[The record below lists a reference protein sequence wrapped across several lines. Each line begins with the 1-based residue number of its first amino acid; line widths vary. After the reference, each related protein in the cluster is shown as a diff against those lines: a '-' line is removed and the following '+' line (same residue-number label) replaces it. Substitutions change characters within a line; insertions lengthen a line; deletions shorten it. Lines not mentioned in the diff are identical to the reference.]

1 MIRIFLDP
9 AVAQDQLQMKTETIV
24 AMMIETI
31 AVLENILTMKM
42 KEITTKKLSVIT
54 VMAIVKVTTITR
66 NTQQVDSSSNAE
78 TRSIQNSIIQGK
90 PER

>member
-1 MIRIFLDP
+1 
-9 AVAQDQLQMKTETIV
+9 MKTETIV

-42 KEITTKKLSVIT
+42 IEITTKKLSVIT

-78 TRSIQNSIIQGK
+78 TRSIQ
-90 PER
+90 R

>member
-1 MIRIFLDP
+1 MKRIFLDP

-42 KEITTKKLSVIT
+42 IEITTKKLSVIT
-54 VMAIVKVTTITR
+54 VMAIVKVTMITR
-66 NTQQVDSSSNAE
+66 NIEQVDFSSNAE
-78 TRSIQNSIIQGK
+78 TRSIQ
-90 PER
+90 R

>member
-24 AMMIETI
+24 VMMIETI

-42 KEITTKKLSVIT
+42 IEITTKKLSVIT

-78 TRSIQNSIIQGK
+78 TRSIQ
-90 PER
+90 R

>member
-9 AVAQDQLQMKTETIV
+9 AVAQDQLQMKTETI
-24 AMMIETI
+24 

-42 KEITTKKLSVIT
+42 IEITTKKLSVIT

-78 TRSIQNSIIQGK
+78 TRSIQ
-90 PER
+90 R

>member
-42 KEITTKKLSVIT
+42 IEITTKKLSVIT
-54 VMAIVKVTTITR
+54 VMAIVTVTTITR

-78 TRSIQNSIIQGK
+78 TRSIQ
-90 PER
+90 R